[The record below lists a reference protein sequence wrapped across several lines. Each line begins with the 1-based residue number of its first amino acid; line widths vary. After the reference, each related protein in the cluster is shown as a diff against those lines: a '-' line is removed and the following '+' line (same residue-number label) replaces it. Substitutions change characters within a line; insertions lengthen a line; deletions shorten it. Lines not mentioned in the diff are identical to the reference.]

1 MPDLSDILDFITRF
15 ARAESKLCLD
25 SRMVKPGDVFFA
37 VTGGAHDGRDFIE
50 IALKNGASCVV
61 REGLGDLELPDNQ
74 LEVSNLREMLP
85 EISAAY
91 FGNPSRS
98 MTGIAVT
105 GTNGKTT
112 TTHWISYLLS
122 SCGVPC
128 AVLGTIGCYFE
139 GKKIPTVSLTTP
151 DILTLE
157 STLSQLRDE
166 GCEAFAMEASSIG
179 LEQGRM
185 EGLSIKIA
193 AFTNLTRDHLDYHGT
208 MENYAAAKGIL
219 FDWPELESAV
229 INLDDEYSQR
239 YIQQIR
245 NRDVTRIIYSR
256 KKKADLYAS
265 NLCHTEHGIAFD
277 LHWHDE
283 VKSVQ
288 CNFVGNFNVENY
300 LAAVG
305 CALAAG
311 IDFEKVCE
319 ASQKLVPPPGRMQIA
334 EVGVNPLVVVDY
346 SHTPDAL
353 EKAIETLQEVKT
365 QRKGKLW
372 VLVGAGGDRDPGKR
386 PLMGRVAATADEP
399 IITSDNPR
407 SEDPLKIIEQVASG
421 AEKVT
426 RIPDRAEAIRF
437 AIKNAAPEDV
447 ILIAGKGHEDYQEIN
462 GIKHHFSDVEEAR
475 KNLKNRKENLNE

>member
-1 MPDLSDILDFITRF
+1 MPDLSDILDFITRY
-15 ARAESKLCLD
+15 ARAESRLCLD
-25 SRMVKPGDVFFA
+25 SRMVKSGDVFFA
-37 VTGGAHDGRDFIE
+37 VMGGAHDGRDFID

-91 FGNPSRS
+91 FCNPSRS
-98 MTGIAVT
+98 MAGIAVT

-185 EGLSIKIA
+185 EGLSIRIA

-283 VKSVQ
+283 VKNIQ
-288 CNFVGNFNVENY
+288 CNFVGNFNVEII
-300 LAAVG
+300 L
-305 CALAAG
+305 L
-311 IDFEKVCE
+311 
-319 ASQKLVPPPGRMQIA
+319 
-334 EVGVNPLVVVDY
+334 PLVV
-346 SHTPDAL
+346 L
-353 EKAIETLQEVKT
+353 
-365 QRKGKLW
+365 
-372 VLVGAGGDRDPGKR
+372 
-386 PLMGRVAATADEP
+386 
-399 IITSDNPR
+399 
-407 SEDPLKIIEQVASG
+407 
-421 AEKVT
+421 
-426 RIPDRAEAIRF
+426 
-437 AIKNAAPEDV
+437 
-447 ILIAGKGHEDYQEIN
+447 
-462 GIKHHFSDVEEAR
+462 
-475 KNLKNRKENLNE
+475 

>member
-1 MPDLSDILDFITRF
+1 MPDLSDILDFITKY
-15 ARAESKLCLD
+15 ALAESKLCLD
-25 SRMVKPGDVFFA
+25 SRMVRPGDVFFA
-37 VTGGAHDGRDFIE
+37 VAGGSQDGRDYIE
-50 IALKNGASCVV
+50 SALQKGASCIVQ
-61 REGLGDLELPDNQ
+61 EGDGDLELPENQ
-74 LEVSNLREMLP
+74 LEVKNLREMLP
-85 EISAAY
+85 QISAAY

-122 SCGVPC
+122 ACGMPC
-128 AVLGTIGCYFE
+128 AVLGTIGCFFE
-139 GKKIPTVSLTTP
+139 GKKIPAASLTTP

-157 STLSQLRDE
+157 SVLSGLRDE

-185 EGLSIKIA
+185 EGLNIKIA
-193 AFTNLTRDHLDYHGT
+193 AFTNLTRDHLDYHET
-208 MENYAAAKGIL
+208 MEKYASAKGIL

-229 INLDDEYSQR
+229 INLDDQYSQR
-239 YIQQIR
+239 YIQQVQ

-256 KKKADLYAS
+256 KREADLYAS
-265 NLCHTEHGIAFD
+265 NIRHTENGIQFD
-277 LHWHDE
+277 LHWLKQ
-283 VKSVQ
+283 VRNIQ

-311 IDFEKVCE
+311 IDFDAICE
-319 ASQKLVPPPGRMQIA
+319 ISQQLVPPPGRMQIA
-334 EVGVNPLVVVDY
+334 EVGANPMVIVDY

-353 EKAIETLQEVKT
+353 EKAIETLQEVKE

-372 VLVGAGGDRDPGKR
+372 VLIGAGGDRDPGKR
-386 PLMGRVAATADEP
+386 PLMGQVASTADEP

-407 SEDPLKIIEQVASG
+407 SEDPLKIVEQVASG
-421 AEKVT
+421 AERAI
-426 RIPDRAEAIRF
+426 RIPDRAAAIRY

-447 ILIAGKGHEDYQEIN
+447 ILIAGKGHEDYQEIQ

-475 KNLKNRKENLNE
+475 KNLQIRKENLNE